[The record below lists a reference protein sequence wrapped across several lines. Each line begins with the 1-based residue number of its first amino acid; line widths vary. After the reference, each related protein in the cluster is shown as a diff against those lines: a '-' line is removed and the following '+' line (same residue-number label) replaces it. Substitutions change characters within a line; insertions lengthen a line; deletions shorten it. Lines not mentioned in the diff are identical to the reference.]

1 MRKKL
6 NRIKLRD
13 DFSGCSRYSQTC
25 GVASLHTL
33 IRLETMFVNMAEIE
47 HRLRTKSCPKYHI
60 DRSEISRNTK
70 VL

>member
-33 IRLETMFVNMAEIE
+33 ITVFVNMAEIE
-47 HRLRTKSCPKYHI
+47 HRLRKKSCPKYHI
-60 DRSEISRNTK
+60 DRSEISRHTK

>member
-13 DFSGCSRYSQTC
+13 DFSGCSRYIQTC

-33 IRLETMFVNMAEIE
+33 IRNNVVNMEEIE
-47 HRLRTKSCPKYHI
+47 HRLVKKSCPKYHI
-60 DRSEISRNTK
+60 DRSEISRHTK